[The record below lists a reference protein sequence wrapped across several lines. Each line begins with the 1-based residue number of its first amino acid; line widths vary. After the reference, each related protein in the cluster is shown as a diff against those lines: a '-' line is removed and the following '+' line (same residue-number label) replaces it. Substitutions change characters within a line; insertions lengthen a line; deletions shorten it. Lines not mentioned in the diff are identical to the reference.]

1 MSPEGSA
8 EEDVA
13 ASQDRPR
20 FLLPQVLSMNHL
32 MAPQLQKHFF
42 QVPCL
47 ISVSFLKSNWTVTH
61 GPPVAETWTIRAHGL
76 PVMGVQEGGVVAPVP
91 PASWSCRPAAVVLGS
106 IIPGP
111 EGRSGNRELRKWDKK
126 LSLSVFFLE
135 NFQVSHTLH
144 RYLLHLKTF

>member
-1 MSPEGSA
+1 M
-8 EEDVA
+8 A
-13 ASQDRPR
+13 ASQDRPC

-47 ISVSFLKSNWTVTH
+47 ISLSFLKSNWTVTH
-61 GPPVAETWTIRAHGL
+61 DPPVAETWTIRAHGL
-76 PVMGVQEGGVVAPVP
+76 TVIGVQEDGVVAPVP
-91 PASWSCRPAAVVLGS
+91 WASWACRPAAMVLGS
-106 IIPGP
+106 LIPG
-111 EGRSGNRELRKWDKK
+111 EGRSGNKELRTWDKK